1 MGRSGIQIWF
11 LGFLLCFFNAL
22 KTVTLEGR
30 RHMTGREQVNQEGLK
45 VLGQEEVFSA
55 QTAYK
60 TGRPDFLK
68 QTCWANPGFS
78 HGGLRCR
85 PSTICPTNLGQ
96 VMGVGCGG
104 STRATA
110 KGPSFHTCRAF
121 WNGGWTSRFN
131 LIPWPRRIHRDPLAR
146 LQTTFTKSTRKFFHR
161 SS

>member
-1 MGRSGIQIWF
+1 
-11 LGFLLCFFNAL
+11 
-22 KTVTLEGR
+22 
-30 RHMTGREQVNQEGLK
+30 MTGREQVNQEGLK

-78 HGGLRCR
+78 RGGLRCR

-110 KGPSFHTCRAF
+110 KGPHFTPAELSGMEDGPPGSILFHGQGASTETHWPDFRPHLQSPPGSSFIAVV
-121 WNGGWTSRFN
+121 NLTS
-131 LIPWPRRIHRDPLAR
+131 PL
-146 LQTTFTKSTRKFFHR
+146 F
-161 SS
+161 